1 MMLHHLTVA
10 LAGAAAHY
18 MTGWALNSELVL
30 GKLWKHEK
38 DQKACGNL
46 SQDMRVN
53 LALQAFASLVL
64 SVGVCVAIAIFEKA
78 QLSMVSKSA
87 LEQLAHVFFSSNQQV
102 KSMMHS
108 MHVVLFIWA
117 GFILPF
123 SAEEV
128 IWCGHNWKHWMLE
141 SVKHLISLSA
151 IAITVT
157 YLS

>member
-1 MMLHHLTVA
+1 MMLHHATVA

-46 SQDMRVN
+46 SKDMRVN

-87 LEQLAHVFFSSNQQV
+87 LEQLAHLFFSSNQQV

>member
-1 MMLHHLTVA
+1 MMLHHVTVA

-30 GKLWKHEK
+30 GKIWKHEK

-53 LALQAFASLVL
+53 IALQAFASLVL
-64 SVGVCVAIAIFEKA
+64 SVGLCVAIIIFEKA
-78 QLSMVSKSA
+78 QLSMGSKSA
-87 LEQLAHVFFSSNQQV
+87 LEQLAHLFFSSNQQV